1 MLTYILVVDDEC
13 AITEFVF
20 DALSDEGY
28 SIAICHDGA
37 SALVSLNERQPDLM
51 LLDIG
56 LPVMP
61 GDRVLRELRAHGFAL
76 LPVVVATAG
85 TNPEQYLAQGATAIL
100 KKPFTLDSLLNA
112 VATYAL
118 PEPEQLSENV
128 A

>member
-1 MLTYILVVDDEC
+1 VTYILVVDDERP
-13 AITEFVF
+13 ITDFVF

-28 SIAICHDGA
+28 SIAICYDGA
-37 SALVSLNERQPDLM
+37 SALVSLHERQPDLM

-61 GDRVLRELRAHGFAL
+61 GDQVLRELRAQGFAL

-100 KKPFTLDSLLNA
+100 KKPFTLDSLLDA

-118 PEPEQLSENV
+118 PEPEQLSEVV

>member
-1 MLTYILVVDDEC
+1 VTYILVVDDER
-13 AITEFVF
+13 AITDFVF

-28 SIAICHDGA
+28 SIAICHDGV

-61 GDRVLRELRAHGFAL
+61 GDQVLRELRAHGFAL

-85 TNPEQYLAQGATAIL
+85 TNAEQYLAQGATAIL

>member
-1 MLTYILVVDDEC
+1 MTYILVVDDERP
-13 AITEFVF
+13 ITDFVF

-28 SIAICHDGA
+28 SIAICYDGA
-37 SALVSLNERQPDLM
+37 SALVSLHERQPDLM

-61 GDRVLRELRAHGFAL
+61 GDQVLRELRAQGFAL

-100 KKPFTLDSLLNA
+100 KKPFTLDSLLDA

-118 PEPEQLSENV
+118 PEPEQLSEVV

>member
-1 MLTYILVVDDEC
+1 MTYILVVDDER
-13 AITEFVF
+13 AITDFVC

-28 SIAICHDGA
+28 SIAICYDGA
-37 SALVSLNERQPDLM
+37 SALVSLHERQPDLM

-61 GDRVLRELRAHGFAL
+61 GDQVLRELRAQGFAL

-100 KKPFTLDSLLNA
+100 KKPFTLDSLLDA

-118 PEPEQLSENV
+118 PEPEQLSEVV

>member
-1 MLTYILVVDDEC
+1 VTYILVVDDERP
-13 AITEFVF
+13 ITDFVF

-28 SIAICHDGA
+28 SIAICYDGA
-37 SALVSLNERQPDLM
+37 SALVSLHERQPDLM

-61 GDRVLRELRAHGFAL
+61 GDQVLRELRAQGFAL

-100 KKPFTLDSLLNA
+100 KKPFTLDSLLDA

-118 PEPEQLSENV
+118 PEPEQLSEIV